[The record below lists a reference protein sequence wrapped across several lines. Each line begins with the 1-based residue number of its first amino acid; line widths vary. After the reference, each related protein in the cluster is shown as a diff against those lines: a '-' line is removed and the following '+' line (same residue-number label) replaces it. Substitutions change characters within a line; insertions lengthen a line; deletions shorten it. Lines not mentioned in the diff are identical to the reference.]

1 MRTNKK
7 RTVSKKKEHVF
18 KKFTVTLPA
27 RSRINPEA
35 VEALDDYLGAIAP
48 RDFKR
53 RLIFMLLDY
62 LWHAHDQLPDDFREL
77 VDELTL
83 LIMWLEKIEE
93 PT

>member
-1 MRTNKK
+1 MHTNKK
-7 RTVSKKKEHVF
+7 RTVSKKKKHAF

-27 RSRINPEA
+27 YSRINR
-35 VEALDDYLGAIAP
+35 EALDDYLGAIAP

-53 RLIFMLLDY
+53 RLIFLLLDY
-62 LWHAHDQLPDDFREL
+62 LWHSHDQLPDDFREL

-93 PT
+93 RI